1 MKTTALI
8 MNKEEDAM
16 KTTRLIM
23 ITVLLWAAMFG
34 NAFAATS
41 TKVYS
46 SGIVVIGFLA
56 LCGLVL
62 FLQLIPAIMTVVGMI
77 KGVSNKKE
85 IEA

>member
-1 MKTTALI
+1 MKTTKLI
-8 MNKEEDAM
+8 MM
-16 KTTRLIM
+16 TG
-23 ITVLLWAAMFG
+23 LLWTAMLG
-34 NAFAATS
+34 NAFAGEP
-41 TKVYS
+41 TKIYS

-77 KGVSNKKE
+77 KGASHKKE